1 MPADQRF
8 HDALLTRA
16 QHVKVFFLDVDGVLT
31 NGSLFIS
38 SEGEIFKRFHTL
50 DGHGLKM
57 LQAAGVQPVI
67 ITGRDSLALKK
78 RLSEL
83 GLNTAYFGI
92 EDKWKVAQSCLQD
105 LGLSWSQAAA
115 MGDDW
120 PDLPMLL
127 PAALSIAPPQAHVE
141 VLSRVHHVCT
151 AGAGD
156 GAVREACDLLL
167 HAIGA
172 YKKLL
177 KTVAP

>member
-1 MPADQRF
+1 MHTDPRF
-8 HDALLTRA
+8 NESLLLRA
-16 QHVKVFFLDVDGVLT
+16 QHVKVLFLDVDGVLT
-31 NGSLFIS
+31 DGSLFIS
-38 SEGEIFKRFHTL
+38 SEGETFKRFHTL

-57 LQAAGVQPVI
+57 LQAGGVQPVV

-78 RLSEL
+78 RLNEL
-83 GLNTAYFGI
+83 GLHTAFYGV
-92 EDKWKVAQSCLQD
+92 EDKGKVAQTCLQD
-105 LGLSWSQAAA
+105 MGLSWSQAAA

-127 PAALSIAPPQAHVE
+127 PAALSMAPPQAHVE

-151 AGAGD
+151 TGSGA

-167 HAIGA
+167 HATGA
-172 YKKLL
+172 YERLL

>member
-1 MPADQRF
+1 MHTDPRF
-8 HDALLTRA
+8 NDSLLLRA

-31 NGSLFIS
+31 DGSLFIS
-38 SEGEIFKRFHTL
+38 SEGETFKRFHTL

-57 LQAAGVQPVI
+57 LQAGGVQPVV
-67 ITGRDSLALKK
+67 ITGRDSQALKK
-78 RLSEL
+78 RLNEL
-83 GLNTAYFGI
+83 GLHTAFYGV
-92 EDKWKVAQSCLQD
+92 EDKGKVAQTCLQD
-105 LGLSWSQAAA
+105 MGLSWSQAAA

-127 PAALSIAPPQAHVE
+127 PAALSMAPPQAHVE

-151 AGAGD
+151 AGSGA

-167 HAIGA
+167 HATGA
-172 YKKLL
+172 YERLL